1 MSHPQHEMV
10 DLLEIFHARTMRDH
24 VTRELKRLRSDDHC
38 LPGQDPLRRRE
49 IRAYYERLLITSIDL
64 LEALG
69 DR

>member
-10 DLLEIFHARTMRDH
+10 DLLEIFHARSMRDH
-24 VTRELKRLRSDDHC
+24 VTRELKRLRSDDHF
-38 LPGQDPLRRRE
+38 LPGHDPMRRRE
-49 IRAYYERLLITSIDL
+49 IRAYYERMLITSIDL

>member
-1 MSHPQHEMV
+1 
-10 DLLEIFHARTMRDH
+10 MRDH
-24 VTRELKRLRSDDHC
+24 VTRELKRLRCDDHC

-49 IRAYYERLLITSIDL
+49 VRAYYERLLITSIDL